1 MTGVQTC
8 ALPISDKTAA
18 FTTLRYVLV
27 NLCKL
32 ASPFVPLISEQ
43 IYQNI
48 VRSTEPDAPVSIHL
62 TDYPVADESLID
74 EELNLGMETVLEIV
88 VLGRSCRN
96 ASNIKNR
103 QPLSKLIVCT
113 AEKLNLSEELK
124 DLVKDELNVMEC
136 EFKHDAKE
144 YLSYEL
150 KPQLKVLG
158 PKYGAKL
165 GAIRNY
171 LGTCDAS
178 LVVDKVN
185 AGGTVVFDADGTE
198 IELCKDDLLISPISK
213 EGFVSES
220 DGKVTVVLDT
230 ELSEELLELG
240 LVREFISRVQQ
251 TRKDIGLEVTDHI
264 NIFVNASETTNA
276 VLKKYESEI
285 VGGTLANSLSVGE
298 NDGETYELNGEIGR
312 AHV

>member
-1 MTGVQTC
+1 M
-8 ALPISDKTAA
+8 
-18 FTTLRYVLV
+18 
-27 NLCKL
+27 
-32 ASPFVPLISEQ
+32 
-43 IYQNI
+43 
-48 VRSTEPDAPVSIHL
+48 
-62 TDYPVADESLID
+62 
-74 EELNLGMETVLEIV
+74 
-88 VLGRSCRN
+88 
-96 ASNIKNR
+96 
-103 QPLSKLIVCT
+103 
-113 AEKLNLSEELK
+113 
-124 DLVKDELNVMEC
+124 
-136 EFKHDAKE
+136 
-144 YLSYEL
+144 SYEL

-285 VGGTLANSLSVGE
+285 IGGTLANSLSVGE
-298 NDGETYELNGEIGR
+298 NDGETYELNGENVKLKLVK
-312 AHV
+312 A